1 MTDLVYHFDD
11 TGWYNDRFSWEV
23 REIYDLFYYF
33 EWSKKLLYDYQ
44 NKIIYK
50 KIPDIIRDLRLTPP
64 SQQYW

>member
-1 MTDLVYHFDD
+1 MANSDAVILKLCMSFWRY
-11 TGWYNDRFSWEV
+11 GIAQKN
-23 REIYDLFYYF
+23 YDLFYYF